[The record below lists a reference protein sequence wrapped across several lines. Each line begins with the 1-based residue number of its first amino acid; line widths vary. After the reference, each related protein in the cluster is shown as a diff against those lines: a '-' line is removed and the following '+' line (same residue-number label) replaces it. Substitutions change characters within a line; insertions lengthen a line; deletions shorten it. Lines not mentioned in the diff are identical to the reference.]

1 MKCSPLTLTPIQ
13 KFYLNGEWH
22 FPILFV
28 YLEKSCPFFQ
38 AKVFIIVKTFKLH
51 VLVFAFH
58 CVQECYHGKNETC
71 RIGN

>member
-1 MKCSPLTLTPIQ
+1 MA
-13 KFYLNGEWH
+13 
-22 FPILFV
+22 FPNIVCLLGKV
-28 YLEKSCPFFQ
+28 MSFFQ

-51 VLVFAFH
+51 VLVFTFH

>member
-13 KFYLNGEWH
+13 KFYLNGEWQ

-51 VLVFAFH
+51 VLVFTF
-58 CVQECYHGKNETC
+58 QECYGKNETC